1 MRKKRKPEEHG
12 FNVWRS
18 YSDMMAGVLLL
29 FVLIMCVTLFQAQ
42 KSYQDSLKERDEK
55 IALQE
60 KYTEELLEKQNALD
74 EQAGTLKSQDEQIKS
89 KDKQIKSQ
97 DEELSSLAEK
107 LAKQQ
112 ETLEAQQ
119 KKLKEQQSALDE
131 KTELLEEQQEK
142 IDKIIGVK
150 AEVVEALQKEFEK
163 KNLNVDIDPQT
174 GALTLNAN
182 VMFDYDQAELTDS
195 GKMTLSMVLP
205 TYCKVLLDDSYKK
218 YLGEII
224 IDGYTDTDG
233 DYSYNLELSQKRSLA
248 VAQYLLDIKSDFLKD
263 SQVQEL
269 KDCLTVNGHSMS
281 DPVLDADG
289 NVDKDASRRVEVKF
303 RLKDEE
309 MIQELNKIM
318 QGDSA
323 ESDSTAQKKEKNQK
337 ENQDNKQ

>member
-112 ETLEAQQ
+112 ETLEAFIR
-119 KKLKEQQSALDE
+119 LPRCGRL
-131 KTELLEEQQEK
+131 
-142 IDKIIGVK
+142 
-150 AEVVEALQKEFEK
+150 
-163 KNLNVDIDPQT
+163 
-174 GALTLNAN
+174 
-182 VMFDYDQAELTDS
+182 
-195 GKMTLSMVLP
+195 GKMGLIVKYGFTKNTLAR
-205 TYCKVLLDDSYKK
+205 T
-218 YLGEII
+218 LGQM
-224 IDGYTDTDG
+224 
-233 DYSYNLELSQKRSLA
+233 LF
-248 VAQYLLDIKSDFLKD
+248 IKD
-263 SQVQEL
+263 
-269 KDCLTVNGHSMS
+269 
-281 DPVLDADG
+281 
-289 NVDKDASRRVEVKF
+289 
-303 RLKDEE
+303 
-309 MIQELNKIM
+309 
-318 QGDSA
+318 
-323 ESDSTAQKKEKNQK
+323 
-337 ENQDNKQ
+337 